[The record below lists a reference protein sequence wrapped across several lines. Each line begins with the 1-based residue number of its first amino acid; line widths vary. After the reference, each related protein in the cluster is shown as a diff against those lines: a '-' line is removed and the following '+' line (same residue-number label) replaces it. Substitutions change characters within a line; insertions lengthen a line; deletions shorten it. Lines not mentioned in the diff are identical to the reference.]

1 MHEEVEN
8 LRSRHKQD
16 DSVSSA
22 SSLSFATR
30 LATNWSTRVMRYE
43 LVHSDSESMSR
54 VYVTA
59 GQSTHPSVE
68 ERNEM
73 IVVRNR
79 EVNNVPSM
87 IIQGCLCDFSEAKN
101 QEVGRR
107 IHPYTSCIS
116 MFSLISLKIESL

>member
-43 LVHSDSESMSR
+43 LVHSDSESMSSLR
-54 VYVTA
+54 HGGA
-59 GQSTHPSVE
+59 EHSP
-68 ERNEM
+68 
-73 IVVRNR
+73 
-79 EVNNVPSM
+79 
-87 IIQGCLCDFSEAKN
+87 LC
-101 QEVGRR
+101 RR
-107 IHPYTSCIS
+107 T
-116 MFSLISLKIESL
+116 E